1 MACFNTFLLFLKILK
16 LPKFSKMAC
25 FKLLNDIKTLKN
37 SIYRLSLLKKYN
49 FENDAYNELL
59 KIIAQSI
66 FIYMGYKKQKSMV
79 IVLIKLKMLRRY
91 LIIYNI

>member
-79 IVLIKLKMLRRY
+79 IVLIKLKMLGRY
-91 LIIYNI
+91 LKNNF

>member
-49 FENDAYNELL
+49 FENDAYELL
-59 KIIAQSI
+59 KIAQSI

-79 IVLIKLKMLRRY
+79 IVLIKLKMLGRY
-91 LIIYNI
+91 LKNNF

>member
-37 SIYRLSLLKKYN
+37 SIYRLSLLKKYY

-59 KIIAQSI
+59 KIAQSI

>member
-1 MACFNTFLLFLKILK
+1 
-16 LPKFSKMAC
+16 MAC

-66 FIYMGYKKQKSMV
+66 FIYMGYKKQKSLV
-79 IVLIKLKMLRRY
+79 IVLIKLKMLGRY
-91 LIIYNI
+91 LKNNF